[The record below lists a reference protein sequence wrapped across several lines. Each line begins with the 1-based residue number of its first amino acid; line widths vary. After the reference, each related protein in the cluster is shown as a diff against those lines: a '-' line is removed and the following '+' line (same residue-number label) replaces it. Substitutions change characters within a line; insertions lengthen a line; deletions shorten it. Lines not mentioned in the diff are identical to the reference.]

1 MNRRE
6 ICERAK
12 LVWHLRS
19 GAPNG
24 PHLFVN
30 TKPATEPAPWELV
43 RTASRFLI
51 ASKRCEIDALETLLG
66 MAPWVTSVSD
76 LIHALQRERGASN
89 LFLGSEGSAFGEERQ
104 DHIEAARAA
113 LGIFLRSLEGLEEER
128 PASQDRTRLFSRIAH
143 AVHALGKLADLRASV
158 GALQISPKAAV
169 EAYSDLIRL
178 LLEIIFEAADAAVDP
193 RISRMLVA
201 LFNLIEGKEFAGQ
214 ERATGAGAFAVGS
227 VDQATCTRL
236 VGLLEEQNRCFLYF
250 ENFAEEPVRQL
261 WHRLQHSAD
270 TREVEN
276 LRRVFCAKE
285 GRRALERSQSKAWFA
300 HTTRRIDAIK
310 EIETQLITHLEE
322 LCREKLTQAQ
332 AGLREEAG
340 ALDAFVQAD
349 EEVGPPVVVF
359 RGSAEM
365 DGPGER
371 AAITAVASGPRLGRS
386 LVEMLHSQS
395 RRLQKTNEELLAAKE
410 ALEDRKVIE
419 KAKGLLMKHRNLTE
433 PQAHKFLRDL
443 SMKQNR
449 RLAEVAAALVAMESV
464 LG

>member
-1 MNRRE
+1 M
-6 ICERAK
+6 
-12 LVWHLRS
+12 
-19 GAPNG
+19 
-24 PHLFVN
+24 
-30 TKPATEPAPWELV
+30 

-51 ASKRCEIDALETLLG
+51 ASKRCEIDALETFLG

-89 LFLGSEGSAFGEERQ
+89 LYVGSRGSAFDEERRE
-104 DHIEAARAA
+104 HIAASGKA
-113 LGIFLRSLEGLEEER
+113 LGVFLESLRGLEAER

-143 AVHALGKLADLRASV
+143 AVHGLGKLEDLRASV
-158 GALQISPKAAV
+158 VGLRISPKGAV

-193 RISRMLVA
+193 RISRTLVA
-201 LFNLIEGKEFAGQ
+201 LFNLMEGKEFAGQ

-227 VDQATCTRL
+227 ADKATCTRL
-236 VGLLEEQNRCFLYF
+236 IALLEEQNRCFLYF
-250 ENFAEEPVRQL
+250 GNFAEEPVRQL
-261 WHRLQHSAD
+261 WRSLENSFD

-276 LRRVFCAKE
+276 LRRVFCARE
-285 GRRALERSQSKAWFA
+285 GGQALDRTQSKAWFT

-310 EIETQLITHLEE
+310 EIEESLIAHLEE
-322 LCREKLTQAQ
+322 LCREKLTEARS
-332 AGLREEAG
+332 GLREEAC
-340 ALDAFVQAD
+340 ALDGFVQRGGEA
-349 EEVGPPVVVF
+349 GPPVVVF
-359 RGSAEM
+359 RTSAEM
-365 DGPGER
+365 DPPGGQT
-371 AAITAVASGPRLGRS
+371 AISAVTSGPRLGRS
-386 LVEMLHSQS
+386 LVDMLHSQS

-419 KAKGLLMKHRNLTE
+419 KAKGLLMKHRHLTE